1 MATLDEV
8 VAEMLGDDY
17 IHDPIQ
23 FVIDSDLRVISIPGK
38 GVVAGVV
45 GDKNVNRINFQMS
58 RYYNGFD
65 MSKFTTRVN
74 YVNARGNFNY
84 YSVTDL
90 TIEDD
95 LIYFTWLVDS
105 DVVAYA
111 GIVMFAVNMF
121 IADSNGKIIQSFNTS
136 NKGIL
141 NVLEGIQVN
150 EYVTPEEQEDILTR
164 LEADLTK
171 YISSGI
177 NQIQDEGE
185 KVKKSLPA
193 DYVKMT
199 EDVTLL
205 KKGIGQLSEE
215 KVSKPTGDGTEGQ
228 VLARDADGNTVWR
241 DAITEL
247 QDGTV
252 TVSKLAPDVMELLNS
267 SSGSGGDT
275 LKGSLPY
282 TVNESGLYIVAN
294 SDTSVT
300 VSSDDSQLISFSD
313 DNITIS
319 KSTNGSNIDTYN
331 KVNLSVVSENCINIE
346 TQDAST
352 NLCAYLNMP
361 TGFLVP
367 GEKYTIFGR
376 IEKVVDTGKI
386 YASYL
391 RFFEETIQMNLSEEI
406 SCKSFV
412 ANDNGTWG
420 RAYACFQRTD
430 GTIAG
435 DNYNVY
441 LYLYQGEL
449 TEMPSENAIL
459 SIVAGEKY
467 STDGYLG
474 KTLTGNDADIP
485 VYVYKT
491 NTDSVEVETD
501 TDGVIFFGDSILD
514 FSGVPAL
521 YAKKTGKPIIDCAVG
536 GTRLSGSRDSSNEY
550 YPYDMTNIADAIASG
565 DFSAQI
571 NGGKNSQFSTLATAT
586 ISNYKAIIMGFGTND
601 FTAKVPF
608 HGTDITSIEGALKH
622 ILTTILTAYPN
633 MRIVVLSTLQYVTVG
648 SGNESGVPTHD
659 DGTVW
664 QMNEIIKSICESDDY
679 CVPWVDMYHAM
690 GQNGLTRGTLT
701 SDGVHLMSPNGVKRY
716 DDILVGQLNSLGI

>member
-1 MATLDEV
+1 MSTTDELLE
-8 VAEMLGDDY
+8 EMLEDAEEYATPVTDD
-17 IHDPIQ
+17 DLQ
-23 FVIDSDLRVISIPGK
+23 FWIDEHLRVISIPK
-38 GVVAGVV
+38 NGVVAGVE
-45 GDKNVNRINFQMS
+45 GDKNVNKIKFGMN
-58 RYYNGFD
+58 RYYHGFD
-65 MSKFTTRVN
+65 MSTFSGRIL
-74 YVNARGNFNY
+74 YSNAKGNKNY
-84 YSVTDL
+84 YNITDMQTNGN
-90 TIEDD
+90 TIT
-95 LIYFTWLVDS
+95 FSWLVDA
-105 DVVAYA
+105 DAVQYMGKTAFVVYLFKTQGSELRQKFYSTLA
-111 GIVMFAVNMF
+111 
-121 IADSNGKIIQSFNTS
+121 T
-136 NKGIL
+136 L
-141 NVLEGIQVN
+141 NVLEGMEVDSAVPVEKQTDII
-150 EYVTPEEQEDILTR
+150 ERMKEE
-164 LEADLTK
+164 
-171 YISSGI
+171 ISAYA
-177 NQIQDEGE
+177 EE
-185 KVKKSLPA
+185 VKKSLPA
-193 DYVKMT
+193 DYTAMT
-199 EDVTLL
+199 EQVSSL
-205 KKGIGQLSEE
+205 KEDIGQLSEE

-241 DAITEL
+241 DVITEL

-386 YASYL
+386 YTSYL

-491 NTDSVEVETD
+491 NTDNVEVETD

-716 DDILVGQLNSLGI
+716 NDILVGQLNSLGI

>member
-1 MATLDEV
+1 MAKTTDELFAEATEADYETSTPV
-8 VAEMLGDDY
+8 VLAASDTEEEF
-17 IHDPIQ
+17 Q
-23 FVIDSDLRVISIPGK
+23 FRIDEHLRTITIPEK
-38 GVVAGVV
+38 GVVAGVE
-45 GDKNVNRINFQMS
+45 GDLNVNIARFTMVRYYHGRDLSKLNIRINY
-58 RYYNGFD
+58 RNANGQ
-65 MSKFTTRVN
+65 VN
-74 YVNARGNFNY
+74 YYTVSDATISGDSIVFSWEYAADVTQYKGNVQFVVYLFSATNAVLKQRFFSTLG
-84 YSVTDL
+84 TL
-90 TIEDD
+90 E
-95 LIYFTWLVDS
+95 
-105 DVVAYA
+105 
-111 GIVMFAVNMF
+111 
-121 IADSNGKIIQSFNTS
+121 
-136 NKGIL
+136 
-141 NVLEGIQVN
+141 VLEGLEVDSSI
-150 EYVTPEEQEDILTR
+150 PASEQTDIL
-164 LEADLTK
+164 LHLKKDLSA
-171 YISSGI
+171 YA
-177 NQIQDEGE
+177 EE
-185 KVKKSLPA
+185 VKKSLPA
-193 DYVKMT
+193 DYTAMT
-199 EDVTLL
+199 EQVGSL
-205 KKGIGQLSEE
+205 KEDIGQLSEE

-241 DAITEL
+241 DVITEL

-386 YASYL
+386 YTSYL

-716 DDILVGQLNSLGI
+716 NDILVGQLNSLGI

>member
-1 MATLDEV
+1 MSDEINVNSENTPPRKNLATLGQVKDALDKRDEK
-8 VAEMLGDDY
+8 
-17 IHDPIQ
+17 
-23 FVIDSDLRVISIPGK
+23 IDSLK
-38 GVVAGVV
+38 G
-45 GDKNVNRINFQMS
+45 D
-58 RYYNGFD
+58 
-65 MSKFTTRVN
+65 
-74 YVNARGNFNY
+74 
-84 YSVTDL
+84 
-90 TIEDD
+90 
-95 LIYFTWLVDS
+95 
-105 DVVAYA
+105 
-111 GIVMFAVNMF
+111 
-121 IADSNGKIIQSFNTS
+121 
-136 NKGIL
+136 
-141 NVLEGIQVN
+141 
-150 EYVTPEEQEDILTR
+150 
-164 LEADLTK
+164 
-171 YISSGI
+171 
-177 NQIQDEGE
+177 
-185 KVKKSLPA
+185 
-193 DYVKMT
+193 
-199 EDVTLL
+199 
-205 KKGIGQLSEE
+205 IGQISEE

-228 VLARDADGNTVWR
+228 VLARDADGNIVWQ
-241 DAITEL
+241 DVITEL

-252 TVSKLAPDVMELLNS
+252 TVSKLAPDVIELLNS

-282 TVNESGLYIVAN
+282 TVNESGLYIIAN

-300 VSSDDSQLISFSD
+300 ISSDDSQLIIFSD

-319 KSTNGSNIDTYN
+319 KSSNGSNIDTYN

-352 NLCAYLNMP
+352 HLSAYLNMP

-367 GEKYTIFGR
+367 GETYTIFGR

-386 YASYL
+386 YTSYV
-391 RFFEETIQMNLSEEI
+391 RFLEETVQINLGEEI

-412 ANDNGTWG
+412 AKDDGTWG
-420 RAYACFQRTD
+420 RAYASVQRTD

-449 TEMPSENAIL
+449 TEMPSRNAIL

-485 VYVYKT
+485 VHVYKT

-716 DDILVGQLNSLGI
+716 NDILVGQLNSLGI

>member
-1 MATLDEV
+1 MAKTTDELFAEATEADYETAEPVTLAASDTEEEFQFRIDE
-8 VAEMLGDDY
+8 
-17 IHDPIQ
+17 H
-23 FVIDSDLRVISIPGK
+23 LRTIAIPEK
-38 GVVAGVV
+38 GVVAGVE
-45 GDKNVNRINFQMS
+45 GDLNVNIARFTMTRYYHGRDLSKLNIRINYRNANGQVN
-58 RYYNGFD
+58 YYTVSDATASGDSIIFSWEFAADVTQYKGNVQFVVYLF
-65 MSKFTTRVN
+65 SATNAVLKQRFFTTL
-74 YVNARGNFNY
+74 G
-84 YSVTDL
+84 TL
-90 TIEDD
+90 E
-95 LIYFTWLVDS
+95 
-105 DVVAYA
+105 
-111 GIVMFAVNMF
+111 
-121 IADSNGKIIQSFNTS
+121 
-136 NKGIL
+136 
-141 NVLEGIQVN
+141 VLEGLEVDSSIPVS
-150 EYVTPEEQEDILTR
+150 EQTDIL
-164 LEADLTK
+164 LHLKKDLSA
-171 YISSGI
+171 YA
-177 NQIQDEGE
+177 EE
-185 KVKKSLPA
+185 VKKSLPA
-193 DYVKMT
+193 DYTAMT
-199 EDVTLL
+199 EQVSSL
-205 KKGIGQLSEE
+205 KEDIGQLSEE

-241 DAITEL
+241 DVITEL

-386 YASYL
+386 YTSYL

-491 NTDSVEVETD
+491 NTDNVEVETD

-648 SGNESGVPTHD
+648 IGNESGVPTHD

-716 DDILVGQLNSLGI
+716 NDILVGQLNSLGI

>member
-1 MATLDEV
+1 MSTTDELLE
-8 VAEMLGDDY
+8 EMLEDAEEYATPVTDD
-17 IHDPIQ
+17 DLQ
-23 FVIDSDLRVISIPGK
+23 FWIDEHLRVISIPK
-38 GVVAGVV
+38 NGVVAGVE
-45 GDKNVNRINFQMS
+45 GDKNVNKIKFGMN
-58 RYYNGFD
+58 RYYHGFD
-65 MSKFTTRVN
+65 MSTFSGRIL
-74 YVNARGNFNY
+74 YSNAKGNKNY
-84 YSVTDL
+84 YNITDMQTNGN
-90 TIEDD
+90 TIT
-95 LIYFTWLVDS
+95 FSWLVDA
-105 DVVAYA
+105 DAVQYMGKTAFVVYLFKTQGSELRQKFYSTLA
-111 GIVMFAVNMF
+111 
-121 IADSNGKIIQSFNTS
+121 T
-136 NKGIL
+136 L
-141 NVLEGIQVN
+141 NVLEGMEVDSAVPVEKQTDII
-150 EYVTPEEQEDILTR
+150 ERMKEE
-164 LEADLTK
+164 
-171 YISSGI
+171 ISAYA
-177 NQIQDEGE
+177 EE
-185 KVKKSLPA
+185 VKKSLPA
-193 DYVKMT
+193 DYTAMT
-199 EDVTLL
+199 EQVSSL
-205 KKGIGQLSEE
+205 KEDIGQLSEE

-241 DAITEL
+241 DVITEL

-491 NTDSVEVETD
+491 NTDNVEVETD

-648 SGNESGVPTHD
+648 IGNESGVPTHD

-716 DDILVGQLNSLGI
+716 NDILVGQLNSLGI

>member
-1 MATLDEV
+1 MSTNVKKVKIL
-8 VAEMLGDDY
+8 
-17 IHDPIQ
+17 
-23 FVIDSDLRVISIPGK
+23 
-38 GVVAGVV
+38 GVVH
-45 GDKNVNRINFQMS
+45 D
-58 RYYNGFD
+58 
-65 MSKFTTRVN
+65 
-74 YVNARGNFNY
+74 
-84 YSVTDL
+84 
-90 TIEDD
+90 IEDVQAR
-95 LIYFTWLVDS
+95 T
-105 DVVAYA
+105 
-111 GIVMFAVNMF
+111 
-121 IADSNGKIIQSFNTS
+121 
-136 NKGIL
+136 
-141 NVLEGIQVN
+141 
-150 EYVTPEEQEDILTR
+150 DIGSI
-164 LEADLTK
+164 K
-171 YISSGI
+171 NNISSLQNNMSTAQGNI
-177 NQIQDEGE
+177 S
-185 KVKKSLPA
+185 SL
-193 DYVKMT
+193 K
-199 EDVTLL
+199 ED
-205 KKGIGQLSEE
+205 IGQLSEE

-241 DAITEL
+241 DVITEL

-252 TVSKLAPDVMELLNS
+252 TVSKLAPDVMKLLNS

-346 TQDAST
+346 AQDAST

-386 YASYL
+386 YTSYL

-501 TDGVIFFGDSILD
+501 TDGIIFFGDSILD

-521 YAKKTGKPIIDCAVG
+521 YTKKTGKPIIDCAVG

-716 DDILVGQLNSLGI
+716 NDILVGQLNSLGI

>member
-1 MATLDEV
+1 MDKVITAVFPEGGSNTVTVYGLWQWDYGISLQIMGLSLPETVEV
-8 VAEMLGDDY
+8 HFSIGQGEPVKQEGNTTDGITTVNIPDSMLAGPTGAGFFGCMGAFLVNAWVYVEEGTSGRTVKMVKLSVKTRAKPPDY
-17 IHDPIQ
+17 I
-23 FVIDSDLRVISIPGK
+23 
-38 GVVAGVV
+38 A
-45 GDKNVNRINFQMS
+45 
-58 RYYNGFD
+58 
-65 MSKFTTRVN
+65 
-74 YVNARGNFNY
+74 
-84 YSVTDL
+84 
-90 TIEDD
+90 
-95 LIYFTWLVDS
+95 
-105 DVVAYA
+105 
-111 GIVMFAVNMF
+111 
-121 IADSNGKIIQSFNTS
+121 
-136 NKGIL
+136 
-141 NVLEGIQVN
+141 
-150 EYVTPEEQEDILTR
+150 TPEEKKTWEQLQEGKADKLELAGRILSLMSGER
-164 LEADLTK
+164 LLSE
-171 YISSGI
+171 
-177 NQIQDEGE
+177 
-185 KVKKSLPA
+185 
-193 DYVKMT
+193 
-199 EDVTLL
+199 VTLPTGGGGEELADIRVGADGKIYASAGEAVRVQVGQL
-205 KKGIGQLSEE
+205 KSDIGQLSEE

-241 DAITEL
+241 DVITEL

-252 TVSKLAPDVMELLNS
+252 TVPKLAPDVMELLNS

-282 TVNESGLYIVAN
+282 AVNESGLYIVAN

-319 KSTNGSNIDTYN
+319 KSSNGSNIDTYN

-386 YASYL
+386 YVSYL
-391 RFFEETIQMNLSEEI
+391 RFFEGTIQMNLSEEI

-420 RAYACFQRTD
+420 RTYACFQRTD

-716 DDILVGQLNSLGI
+716 NDILVGQLNSLGI

>member
-1 MATLDEV
+1 MSTTDELLE
-8 VAEMLGDDY
+8 EMLEDVEEYATPVTDD
-17 IHDPIQ
+17 DLQ
-23 FVIDSDLRVISIPGK
+23 FWIDEHLRVISIPK
-38 GVVAGVV
+38 NGVVAGVE
-45 GDKNVNRINFQMS
+45 GDKNVNKIKFGMN
-58 RYYNGFD
+58 RYYHGFD
-65 MSKFTTRVN
+65 MSTFSGRIL
-74 YVNARGNFNY
+74 YSNAKGNKNY
-84 YSVTDL
+84 YNITDMQASGSAI
-90 TIEDD
+90 T
-95 LIYFTWLVDS
+95 FSWLVDA
-105 DVVAYA
+105 DAVQYMGKTAFVVYL
-111 GIVMFAVNMF
+111 F
-121 IADSNGKIIQSFNTS
+121 KIQGSELRQKFYSTLATL
-136 NKGIL
+136 K
-141 NVLEGIQVN
+141 VLEGMEVDSAVPVEKQTDII
-150 EYVTPEEQEDILTR
+150 ERMKEE
-164 LEADLTK
+164 
-171 YISSGI
+171 ISAYA
-177 NQIQDEGE
+177 EE
-185 KVKKSLPA
+185 VKKSLPV
-193 DYVKMT
+193 DYTAMT
-199 EDVTLL
+199 EQVSSL
-205 KKGIGQLSEE
+205 KEDIGQLSEE

-241 DAITEL
+241 DVITEL

-386 YASYL
+386 YTSYL

-491 NTDSVEVETD
+491 NTDNVEVETD

-716 DDILVGQLNSLGI
+716 NDILVGQLNSLGI

>member
-8 VAEMLGDDY
+8 ISQMSEEDY
-17 IHDPIQ
+17 FSDPIQ

-45 GDKNVNRINFQMS
+45 GDKNINRINFQMS

-74 YVNARGNFNY
+74 YINARGNFNY

-105 DVVAYA
+105 DVVEYV

-136 NKGIL
+136 NKGLL

-177 NQIQDEGE
+177 NQIQDEGS
-185 KVKKSLPA
+185 KIKKSLPA